1 MRETVIVEAIRTPF
15 DREIQEDNE
24 EGRARVQAAIDALR
38 AEALSFTRAA
48 RSIQI
53 FLSDLQGL
61 GD

>member
-1 MRETVIVEAIRTPF
+1 MKTIDA
-15 DREIQEDNE
+15 
-24 EGRARVQAAIDALR
+24 AQALERAIDALR